1 MLGDLVYLGM
11 LTIWEC
17 TELSLGRG
25 MQLPTKVLSTQGCSN
40 FKNMRCSSPV
50 LCRPDQTKRNEYKA
64 HHAVLSRVHFFPYIL
79 ALFEK
84 KIYQCMNV
92 LMEFQP

>member
-64 HHAVLSRVHFFPYIL
+64 HHVVLSRVHFFFLTFWLSLRKKYIS
-79 ALFEK
+79 A
-84 KIYQCMNV
+84 
-92 LMEFQP
+92 